1 MSHHFVCASPPL
13 DSSPPRKLTPEEI
26 ILLEQLTEILQPVYP
41 TKQVRDTA
49 HQLILDLSA

>member
-26 ILLEQLTEILQPVYP
+26 VLLEQLTEILQPVYP